1 LRTAGLVMYNAALD
15 EWHSPG
21 RGCMRSRLA
30 SLAAALILVTVR
42 PPEGAGQP
50 LGTFRWQLRPFCNV
64 VSLNVRQ
71 DGAVYTLDGYDD
83 QCGAATHSSVVGTA
97 FLNPDGTIG
106 LGLSGATA
114 PGAAPVMLY
123 ARLSLSSVSGTW
135 SDSAGNTGTFVLTP
149 GAGSGGDARPV
160 PANGIR
166 PGSVTGA
173 QIAPA
178 TITAD
183 RLAPGAAQVPIV
195 GTCPLG
201 QYLRG
206 VTPGGAV
213 ICEPFFVPTLSI
225 PSDDSANSV
234 GRFSSMAIG
243 LDGLPVISHQDFTAL
258 AVRVTK
264 CGNPACTAGNV
275 STTVDDPATAAGAF
289 SSIAVAPDGLPVISY
304 SEAAPAFALRVT
316 KCGNPACTAGN
327 ISTTVDDP
335 ANNVGGY
342 SSIAIGADGL
352 PVISHRDETAAAL
365 RVTKCGNPACT
376 AGNVSTTVD
385 DPPGFVGAYSAIA
398 IGADGLPVISHLDQT
413 AFGLRVTKC
422 GNPSCTAGN
431 VSTTVDDPINLAGF
445 STSIAIGADGWPV
458 ISHQDA
464 TAFALRVTKC
474 GNPACTAGTVSTT
487 VDDPANSVGFD
498 TSIAIGVDGLP
509 VVSHRDQTAGALR
522 VTKCGNPAC
531 TAGSVS
537 TTIDDTTN
545 QVGYYTSLE
554 IGADGLPVVSHRDE
568 TAGALRVT
576 KCGTQTCR

>member
-1 LRTAGLVMYNAALD
+1 
-15 EWHSPG
+15 
-21 RGCMRSRLA
+21 MRSRLA
-30 SLAAALILVTVR
+30 SLAAALILATTWPPDVT
-42 PPEGAGQP
+42 GQP
-50 LGTFRWQLRPFCNV
+50 LGTFRWQLQPFCNV

-83 QCGAATHSSVVGTA
+83 QCGVATQGSVVGTA

-123 ARLSLSSVSGTW
+123 ARLTLSTVSGPW
-135 SDSAGNTGTFVLTP
+135 SDSAGNAGTLVLTA
-149 GAGSGGDARPV
+149 GAGTGGSARPV

-166 PGSVTGA
+166 PGSVTA
-173 QIAPA
+173 TQIAA
-178 TITAD
+178 GTITAD

-225 PSDDSANSV
+225 PSDDSSNSV
-234 GRFSSMAIG
+234 GRYTSMAIG
-243 LDGLPVISHQDFTAL
+243 ADGLPVISHQDFTAL

-275 STTVDDPATAAGAF
+275 STTVDDPAAPVGVH
-289 SSIAVAPDGLPVISY
+289 SSIAVGPDGLPVISY
-304 SEAAPAFALRVT
+304 FEAAPAFALRVT

-335 ANNVGGY
+335 ANNVGAY

-352 PVISHRDETAAAL
+352 PVVSHRDETASAL

-385 DPPGFVGAYSAIA
+385 DPAAFVGAYSAIA
-398 IGADGLPVISHLDQT
+398 IGSDGLPVISHLDQT

-422 GNPSCTAGN
+422 GNPACTAGN
-431 VSTTVDDPINLAGF
+431 VSTTVDDPLNLAGF
-445 STSIAIGADGWPV
+445 STAIAIGADGLPV

-464 TAFALRVTKC
+464 TAFALRVTRC
-474 GNPACTAGTVSTT
+474 GNPSCTAGNVSTT
-487 VDDPANSVGFD
+487 VDDPVNNVGYD
-498 TSIAIGVDGLP
+498 TSIGIGADGLP

-531 TAGSVS
+531 TAGNVS
-537 TTIDDTTN
+537 TTIDDTAN
-545 QVGYYTSLE
+545 QVGYYTSLK
-554 IGADGLPVVSHRDE
+554 IGADGLPIVSHRDD

-576 KCGTQTCR
+576 KCGTQSCR